1 MKRIFDFL
9 CANGHVTEALL
20 DDALYETQCKQCS
33 EVSIRQISAPQF
45 KLDGCSGD
53 YPSAADRWVKVRA
66 EKLKQEKSK
75 AE

>member
-9 CANGHVTEALL
+9 CSNNHVTEALV
-20 DDALYETQCKQCS
+20 DDTLYETQCRQCS

-53 YPSAADRWVKVRA
+53 YPTAADRWVKVRA
-66 EKLKQEKSK
+66 EKLKQEKSQ